1 MYGTIQAM
9 SSAQITYIVASVC
22 AIGAL
27 AAFVALIAFPAWSSY
42 TKTWERVAASFLS
55 LFVLVAL
62 IVVGALGGA
71 AIAYYW
77 DSIAA

>member
-1 MYGTIQAM
+1 M
-9 SSAQITYIVASVC
+9 SSTQITYVVASVC

-27 AAFVALIAFPAWSSY
+27 SAFVALIAFPAWCAY
-42 TKTWERVAASFLS
+42 TKTWERVAAGFLS

-62 IVVGALGGA
+62 VIVGAAGGA

-77 DSIAA
+77 DTIAA

>member
-1 MYGTIQAM
+1 MT
-9 SSAQITYIVASVC
+9 STQITYVVGAIC

-27 AAFVALIAFPAWSSY
+27 SAFVALIAFPAWTAYS
-42 TKTWERVAASFLS
+42 KTWERLAASFLS

-62 IVVGALGGA
+62 VLLGAAGGI

>member
-1 MYGTIQAM
+1 MT
-9 SSAQITYIVASVC
+9 STQITYVVAAICS
-22 AIGAL
+22 IGAL
-27 AAFVALIAFPAWSSY
+27 SAFVALIAFPAWTAYS
-42 TKTWERVAASFLS
+42 TVWERAAACFLS

-62 IVVGALGGA
+62 VLVGAAGGA

>member
-1 MYGTIQAM
+1 MT
-9 SSAQITYIVASVC
+9 STQITYIVVSIC
-22 AIGAL
+22 AIGAF
-27 AAFVALIAFPAWSSY
+27 AAYIALIAYPAWSAYSR
-42 TKTWERVAASFLS
+42 TWERVAASFLS

>member
-1 MYGTIQAM
+1 MYGTIHAVT
-9 SSAQITYIVASVC
+9 SAQITYVVASVC
-22 AIGAL
+22 GIGAL

-42 TKTWERVAASFLS
+42 SKTWERVAASFLS

-77 DSIAA
+77 DTIAA

>member
-1 MYGTIQAM
+1 MT
-9 SSAQITYIVASVC
+9 SREITYLVASVC

-27 AAFVALIAFPAWSSY
+27 TAFVALIAFPAWSAYS
-42 TKTWERVAASFLS
+42 KTWERVAASFLS
-55 LFVLVAL
+55 LFVLIAL
-62 IVVGALGGA
+62 IMVGALGGV

>member
-1 MYGTIQAM
+1 MT
-9 SSAQITYIVASVC
+9 STQITYIVAAVC

-27 AAFVALIAFPAWSSY
+27 SAFVALIAFPAWSSY
-42 TKTWERVAASFLS
+42 STTWERLAASFLS
-55 LFVLVAL
+55 LFVLLAL
-62 IVVGALGGA
+62 VLVGALGGV

>member
-1 MYGTIQAM
+1 MYGTIHAM
-9 SSAQITYIVASVC
+9 SSSQITYIVASVC

-42 TKTWERVAASFLS
+42 SKTWERVAASFLS

>member
-1 MYGTIQAM
+1 MT
-9 SSAQITYIVASVC
+9 STQITYVVASIC
-22 AIGAL
+22 AVGAI
-27 AAFVALIAFPAWSSY
+27 AAFVALIAFPAWTAYS
-42 TKTWERVAASFLS
+42 TIWERVAASFLS

-62 IVVGALGGA
+62 LLVGAAGGA

>member
-1 MYGTIQAM
+1 MT
-9 SSAQITYIVASVC
+9 STQITYVVVSIC

-27 AAFVALIAFPAWSSY
+27 SAFVVLIAFPAWSAYS
-42 TKTWERVAASFLS
+42 KTWERLAASFLS
-55 LFVLVAL
+55 LFVLVTL
-62 IVVGALGGA
+62 LLLGAAGGA

>member
-1 MYGTIQAM
+1 MTSQ
-9 SSAQITYIVASVC
+9 QITYLVASVC

-27 AAFVALIAFPAWSSY
+27 AAFVALIAFPALSAYS
-42 TKTWERVAASFLS
+42 TTWERIAASFLS

-62 IVVGALGGA
+62 IVVGALGGV

>member
-1 MYGTIQAM
+1 MT
-9 SSAQITYIVASVC
+9 SAQITYLVASVC
-22 AIGAL
+22 GICAL
-27 AAFVALIAFPAWSSY
+27 CAFGALIAYPAWTSY
-42 TKTWERVAASFLS
+42 SKTWERVAASFLS

-62 IVVGALGGA
+62 IMVGALGGA

>member
-1 MYGTIQAM
+1 MT
-9 SSAQITYIVASVC
+9 STQITYVVASIC

-27 AAFVALIAFPAWSSY
+27 CAFVVLIAFPAWSAYS
-42 TKTWERVAASFLS
+42 KTWERVAASFLS
-55 LFVLVAL
+55 LFVLVTL
-62 IVVGALGGA
+62 LLVGAAGGA